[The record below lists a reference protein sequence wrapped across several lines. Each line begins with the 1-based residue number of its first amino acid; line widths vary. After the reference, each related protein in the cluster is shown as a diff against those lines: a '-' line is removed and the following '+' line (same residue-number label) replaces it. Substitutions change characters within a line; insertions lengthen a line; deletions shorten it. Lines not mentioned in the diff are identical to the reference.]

1 MKQKKEKEKVK
12 NKTEIN
18 KTQISLSLIRNKSL
32 EKNKKSLYEKTKS

>member
-1 MKQKKEKEKVK
+1 MKHKKDKEKAK